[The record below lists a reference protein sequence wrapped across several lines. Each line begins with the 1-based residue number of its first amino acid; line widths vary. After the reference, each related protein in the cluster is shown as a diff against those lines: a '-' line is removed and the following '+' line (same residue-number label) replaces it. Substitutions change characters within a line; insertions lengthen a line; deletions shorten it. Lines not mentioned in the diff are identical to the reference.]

1 MRLKIAAAGVA
12 GSPSLGVY
20 GTRVRAQDGGKNASD
35 GGDALTGGDFMTNWN
50 GRITAFIL
58 NSNGYPAGSTA
69 LDTKH

>member
-20 GTRVRAQDGGKNASD
+20 GTRLRAQD

-50 GRITAFIL
+50 GQITAFIP

>member
-20 GTRVRAQDGGKNASD
+20 GTRLGWREERSD

-50 GRITAFIL
+50 GQITAFIL